1 MRSTG
6 PKEENNKINIGKISS
21 ISKSNAM
28 ATFVH
33 LLVRIG
39 PLHNILKNDYEE
51 KLSKIIFDI
60 TNQLVAGSE
69 FLNIDPLLQL
79 YGPDNDDG
87 EDGLRVL
94 FNIFNILEI
103 KEFYSK
109 LHMKDGSV
117 DKAILYDIESNKSVL
132 DGLKNKY
139 EIEKSVVS
147 KILFLNVNPKGLQRF
162 FINSPIFKNYDLFLL
177 IQTDDGKHFTTYLK
191 DCSKKWYMIDNDNIS
206 PSITPT
212 LVHKGNCILGYTCNF
227 SLIVSVSNPR
237 DYFEEKKN
245 FEFERNNYLDKK
257 PVIGLS
263 KNDVNQQ
270 LNEEHS
276 NKDNKKSETD
286 LSQNDV
292 NQQLNGEHPNKDIKK
307 SETDLS
313 QNDVNQQLNEEHSN
327 KVNNKLIEISLN
339 GLGKHSTDQKF
350 TLSFKPND
358 KVSDLYNK
366 LNDKLKD
373 ISDKII
379 LIYIG
384 NNIIENQQNAYI
396 RDLESHD
403 LKYRVTSR
411 MKTFSIIYFSFRDK
425 EKIKSTHENAMVNQ
439 NVLISTISYNSK
451 NYKYFIFVENE
462 IQILDPIK
470 TYFYQIAKKSQYK
483 LYICRDVNGDIL
495 KFYFNN
501 GYESKPFLFNYSS
514 YKSKNNMLE
523 NIKKDLQKYLSLN
536 KLPILISNDKE
547 ITNDDELNQSKDSTI
562 IIKKGKK

>member
-1 MRSTG
+1 M
-6 PKEENNKINIGKISS
+6 
-21 ISKSNAM
+21 
-28 ATFVH
+28 
-33 LLVRIG
+33 
-39 PLHNILKNDYEE
+39 
-51 KLSKIIFDI
+51 
-60 TNQLVAGSE
+60 
-69 FLNIDPLLQL
+69 
-79 YGPDNDDG
+79 
-87 EDGLRVL
+87 
-94 FNIFNILEI
+94 
-103 KEFYSK
+103 
-109 LHMKDGSV
+109 
-117 DKAILYDIESNKSVL
+117 
-132 DGLKNKY
+132 
-139 EIEKSVVS
+139 
-147 KILFLNVNPKGLQRF
+147 
-162 FINSPIFKNYDLFLL
+162 
-177 IQTDDGKHFTTYLK
+177 
-191 DCSKKWYMIDNDNIS
+191 
-206 PSITPT
+206 
-212 LVHKGNCILGYTCNF
+212 
-227 SLIVSVSNPR
+227 
-237 DYFEEKKN
+237 
-245 FEFERNNYLDKK
+245 
-257 PVIGLS
+257 
-263 KNDVNQQ
+263 
-270 LNEEHS
+270 
-276 NKDNKKSETD
+276 
-286 LSQNDV
+286 
-292 NQQLNGEHPNKDIKK
+292 
-307 SETDLS
+307 
-313 QNDVNQQLNEEHSN
+313 
-327 KVNNKLIEISLN
+327 N

-501 GYESKPFLFNYSS
+501 ESKPFLFNYSS

>member
-147 KILFLNVNPKGLQRF
+147 KILFLNVNPKGLQRIL
-162 FINSPIFKNYDLFLL
+162 INSPIFKNYDLFLL

-276 NKDNKKSETD
+276 NKDN
-286 LSQNDV
+286 
-292 NQQLNGEHPNKDIKK
+292 KK

>member
-147 KILFLNVNPKGLQRF
+147 KILFLNVNPKGLQRIL
-162 FINSPIFKNYDLFLL
+162 INSPIFENYDLFLL

-292 NQQLNGEHPNKDIKK
+292 NQQLNEEHSNKDNKK

-411 MKTFSIIYFSFRDK
+411 MKTFSIIYFSFHDK

-439 NVLISTISYNSK
+439 NVLISTISCNSK

>member
-276 NKDNKKSETD
+276 NK
-286 LSQNDV
+286 
-292 NQQLNGEHPNKDIKK
+292 
-307 SETDLS
+307 
-313 QNDVNQQLNEEHSN
+313 
-327 KVNNKLIEISLN
+327 VNNKLIEISLN

-501 GYESKPFLFNYSS
+501 ESKPFLFNYSS